1 MSIFAI
7 EKLLWQA
14 TANPVD
20 AGRFRAEPTDYL
32 AGFRIDEDERTQL
45 MNWDVASLADRGV
58 NPMLLLMAFSAV
70 TGSLDM
76 MDYVSRINRPR

>member
-14 TANPVD
+14 ASNPVD
-20 AGRFRAEPTDYL
+20 AGKFRAEPAHYL
-32 AGFRIDEDERTQL
+32 AGFRIDEEERTQL
-45 MNWDVASLADRGV
+45 MNWDVAGLADRGV
-58 NPMLLLMAFSAV
+58 NPMLLLMAFSIV

-76 MDYVSRINRPR
+76 MNYVSRINRPR